1 MPAIESVKAATA
13 AVPAPGEYRCKGSH
27 VVQSRRWVNER
38 LGEGTFESLVA
49 PAGGVWQANLLVA
62 TWYDVG
68 PLNNALRAVG
78 KRIGESVEDITRE
91 ITRQNALHDLRSIY
105 RIFLSIAAPVR
116 VMSFTPQLW
125 STYVKFGE
133 ATALRNDSGHYL
145 GQCKGIPGDF
155 LDWACG
161 AWLGFVPTTIE
172 VAGGRNIR
180 ARIVERAVDPP
191 GSSLYTILCEIK
203 YDL

>member
-1 MPAIESVKAATA
+1 MSSTEPLKQITSPSPA
-13 AVPAPGEYRCKGSH
+13 GEYRCKGSH

-38 LGEGTFESLVA
+38 LGEGTFEALVA
-49 PAGGVWQANLLVA
+49 PAGGVWQANFLVA

-68 PLNNALRAVG
+68 PLNHALKQVG
-78 KRIGESVEDITRE
+78 KRIGESVENITRE

-105 RIFLSIAAPVR
+105 RIFVSIAAPVR

-133 ATALRNDSGHYL
+133 AKAVKNDPGHYIAE
-145 GQCKGIPGDF
+145 CKGIPGEY

-172 VAGGRNIR
+172 VAGGRNLK
-180 ARIVERAVDPP
+180 ARIADRMVEPP
-191 GSSLYTILCEIK
+191 GSQMYTIRCEIK